1 VRQYFKIILIAA
13 CLGII
18 CGIAENFVYLVLS
31 IVPDKFGWKNALLP
45 QIFLIAPLFNLLF
58 FIAISLLVC
67 VLCFAF
73 PRIRKDLISYV
84 LFGWLAI
91 FCPLG
96 ALGKFHWVASVS
108 LATGVVVLSFFL
120 IRTRP
125 IVKNIFL
132 GYLLGCLIIVVVIM
146 NILCF
151 AVRGQKAHEITS
163 NSAVDYQ
170 RPNVLLIVLDTLR
183 ADHLSSYRYLRK
195 TTPNI
200 DGLARDGVLFMNAS
214 ATASWTLPSHA
225 SLMTGRYVF
234 EHHASARPLDNRYP
248 TLAEFLASN
257 GYATAG
263 FVANTFNCGTKTG
276 LNRGFATYE
285 DYFSNIYDMSF
296 RTFYGKTLLER
307 LPFFGYYDIVGRKR
321 AADVNRRFLF
331 WLQSHKN
338 IPFFAFLNYLDV
350 HDPHIAPSSYA
361 TRFSIHPNSG
371 KMINSLLYSRDFTGG
386 RKLTVQEVQTEIDGY
401 DDSLAYLDA
410 EIGSLCANLSALGVL
425 DNTVLI
431 ITSDHGESFG
441 NHGFY
446 GHGNSLYR
454 NLLHVPLII
463 RYPKKI
469 PADLQVKDIVSLR
482 AIPATIA
489 NILKLESKSPFP
501 GISLTEYW
509 AEKNQKVMSPSH
521 STFEFAESPRG
532 IVPNAAYP
540 LGRRSIMK
548 SLTTSKWHL
557 ILYEEGKTELFRADT
572 DTKESN
578 NLAHTPEGKRTIK
591 ALGAKL
597 EQLMPSE
604 DWKIF
609 APLVDSHQ

>member
-1 VRQYFKIILIAA
+1 MRQYFKIILIAA

-31 IVPDKFGWKNALLP
+31 IVPDKFGWKNDLLP

-58 FIAISLLVC
+58 FLAISLLVC

-91 FCPLG
+91 YCPLG

-132 GYLLGCLIIVVVIM
+132 GYLLECLIIVVVIM

-163 NSAVDYQ
+163 NSSAGSQ

-183 ADHLSSYRYLRK
+183 ADHLSSYRYLRT
-195 TTPNI
+195 TTPKI
-200 DGLARDGVLFMNAS
+200 DRLARDGVLFLNAS

-225 SLMTGRYVF
+225 SIMTGRYVF
-234 EHHASARPLDNRYP
+234 EHQACARPLDKRFP

-263 FVANTFNCGTKTG
+263 FVANTFYCGTKTG
-276 LNRGFATYE
+276 INRGFATYE
-285 DYFSNIYDMSF
+285 DYFSNIYDMAF

-307 LPFFGYYDIVGRKR
+307 LPFFGYYDIVGRKH
-321 AADVNRRFLF
+321 AADVNRRFLV
-331 WLQSHKN
+331 WIESHKN

-350 HDPHIAPSSYA
+350 HDPYIAPSSYA

-371 KMINSLLYSRDFTGG
+371 KMINSLL
-386 RKLTVQEVQTEIDGY
+386 L
-401 DDSLAYLDA
+401 LA
-410 EIGSLCANLSALGVL
+410 
-425 DNTVLI
+425 
-431 ITSDHGESFG
+431 
-441 NHGFY
+441 
-446 GHGNSLYR
+446 
-454 NLLHVPLII
+454 
-463 RYPKKI
+463 
-469 PADLQVKDIVSLR
+469 
-482 AIPATIA
+482 
-489 NILKLESKSPFP
+489 
-501 GISLTEYW
+501 
-509 AEKNQKVMSPSH
+509 
-521 STFEFAESPRG
+521 
-532 IVPNAAYP
+532 
-540 LGRRSIMK
+540 
-548 SLTTSKWHL
+548 
-557 ILYEEGKTELFRADT
+557 
-572 DTKESN
+572 
-578 NLAHTPEGKRTIK
+578 
-591 ALGAKL
+591 
-597 EQLMPSE
+597 
-604 DWKIF
+604 
-609 APLVDSHQ
+609 